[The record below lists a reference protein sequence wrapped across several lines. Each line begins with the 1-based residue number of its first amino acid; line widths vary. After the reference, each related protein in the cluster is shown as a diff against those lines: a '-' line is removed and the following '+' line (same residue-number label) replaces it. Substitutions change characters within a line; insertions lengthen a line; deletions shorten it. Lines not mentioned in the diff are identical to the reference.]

1 MRSLNLNTFSATDK
15 KAYEEFC
22 KEVSELRRVL
32 GGTNEYRNEIN
43 YKLKFIKQALIETPS
58 TTPALVKSL
67 NDIQVRMNAINLK
80 LFGDGSLAK
89 REFETAPSINDR
101 VGTIEYGMWNTTTA
115 PTGTFRK
122 SFAIAEKELKQ
133 VLLDLKSVG
142 SEISNVENALEQVK
156 APYTPGR
163 IPGGK

>member
-1 MRSLNLNTFSATDK
+1 L
-15 KAYEEFC
+15 
-22 KEVSELRRVL
+22 
-32 GGTNEYRNEIN
+32 
-43 YKLKFIKQALIETPS
+43 
-58 TTPALVKSL
+58 
-67 NDIQVRMNAINLK
+67 NAINLK

-101 VGTIEYGMWNTTTA
+101 IGVVEYGMWNTTTA

-133 VLLDLKSVG
+133 VIADLKSIG
-142 SEISNVENALEQVK
+142 ADMQSLENTLDQLK

-163 IPGGK
+163 MPFAK